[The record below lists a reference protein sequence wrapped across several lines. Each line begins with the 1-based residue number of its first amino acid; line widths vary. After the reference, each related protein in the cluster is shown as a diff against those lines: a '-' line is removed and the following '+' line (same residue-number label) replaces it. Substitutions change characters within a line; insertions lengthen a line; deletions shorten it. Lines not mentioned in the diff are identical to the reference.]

1 MKHLARLSLFT
12 LLFGVVSFSAGAA
25 QVTLDAAMANPF
37 LKSDKKQTTFL
48 KVGLTGFEMK
58 SDKERPPLNIAVVID
73 RSGSMKGDKIK
84 QAREAAKSAL
94 DRLGSRDILSVVA
107 YDDDIEVIV
116 PATKVSDKEAIRA
129 KIDRIEADGSTALF
143 AGVSKGA
150 AELRKFIDKQ
160 RVNRVVL
167 LSDGKAN
174 VGPSSPG
181 ELGQLGQKL
190 VKEGISVSTI
200 GLGDGY
206 NEDLMDLLAKKSDGN
221 HAYVQEPQDLAQ
233 IFKLEFGDALSVV
246 AQEISVQITC
256 AKGIRPVRLLG
267 REGDIKG
274 QKVTVLIN
282 QILSA
287 QEKYVVL
294 EVEVPAGKTD
304 TSRPVADVKVS
315 YANMKTKVTDELA
328 SKVAV
333 RFSESDDAV
342 TTKVNKPVMAQC
354 ITLVANDNNK
364 KALALRDAGR
374 NEEAIKLLTRNA
386 DMCEVAGK
394 NLKCASL
401 HQLGADNRKQA
412 AWSDES
418 VDPSAWN
425 RYRKNI
431 REGQNKLDLQ
441 RSY

>member
-1 MKHLARLSLFT
+1 MKQFFRLSLIPF
-12 LLFGVVSFSAGAA
+12 LLGCLSLSAGAA

-94 DRLGSRDILSVVA
+94 DRLGSRDILSVIA

-116 PATKVSDKEAIRA
+116 PATKVSDKQAIRN
-129 KIDRIEADGSTALF
+129 KIDRIQADGSTALF

-174 VGPSSPG
+174 VGPSAPG
-181 ELGQLGQKL
+181 ELGQLGAKL
-190 VKEGISVSTI
+190 MKEGISVSTI

-221 HAYVQEPQDLAQ
+221 HAYVQEPEDLAQ

-246 AQEISVQITC
+246 AQEVSVQITC
-256 AKGIRPVRLLG
+256 AKGIRPIRLLG

-294 EVEVPAGKTD
+294 EVEVPPGKTD
-304 TSRPVADVKVS
+304 TSRPVADVAIS
-315 YANMKTKVTDELA
+315 YANMKTKVTDEIR

-333 RFSESDDAV
+333 RFNDSEDEI
-342 TTKVNKPVMAQC
+342 TKKVNAPVMAQC
-354 ITLVANDNNK
+354 VTLVANDNNK
-364 KALALRDAGR
+364 KALALRDAGKAD
-374 NEEAIKLLTRNA
+374 EAVLLLTRNA
-386 DMCEVAGK
+386 DMCAAAGLT
-394 NLKCASL
+394 LKCPPLS
-401 HQLGADNRKQA
+401 QLGAENRKQA
-412 AWSDES
+412 AWSEKT
-418 VDPSAWN
+418 VDPSSWN

-431 REGQNKLDLQ
+431 REGQNKLDQQ